1 LQVPFGDAF
10 YQDIQF
16 LGTAASAG
24 SASCRLRVSA
34 EVKFTRRV
42 LGMGG
47 LIQKSAT
54 KVGHAEGPHAQ
65 ASECHWRL
73 PASVIDVSC
82 GNLRQH
88 G

>member
-1 LQVPFGDAF
+1 MPFGDAF

-16 LGTAASAG
+16 LGTSSSADA
-24 SASCRLRVSA
+24 ASCRLRVSA

-54 KVGHAEGPHAQ
+54 KVGVLADRA
-65 ASECHWRL
+65 
-73 PASVIDVSC
+73 
-82 GNLRQH
+82 
-88 G
+88 

>member
-1 LQVPFGDAF
+1 MPFGDAF

-16 LGTAASAG
+16 LGTASSADA
-24 SASCRLRVSA
+24 ASCRLRVSA

-54 KVGHAEGPHAQ
+54 KVGHAEWTYAQ
-65 ASECHWRL
+65 GLVCHL
-73 PASVIDVSC
+73 TGACMGNASC
-82 GNLRQH
+82 GSDRQH

>member
-1 LQVPFGDAF
+1 VALQVPFGDAF

-16 LGTAASAG
+16 LGTASSADA
-24 SASCRLRVSA
+24 ASCRLRVSA

-54 KVGHAEGPHAQ
+54 KVGTFRAAAPF
-65 ASECHWRL
+65 SNI
-73 PASVIDVSC
+73 V
-82 GNLRQH
+82 
-88 G
+88 